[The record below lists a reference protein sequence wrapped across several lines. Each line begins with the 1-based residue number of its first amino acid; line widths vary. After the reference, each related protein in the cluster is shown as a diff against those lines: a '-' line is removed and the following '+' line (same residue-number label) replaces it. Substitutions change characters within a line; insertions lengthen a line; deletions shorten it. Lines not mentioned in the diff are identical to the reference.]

1 MHVAHFLKLFVLKAL
16 VASMVAQPVVQ
27 LQNGKARGV
36 SMVSGGTY
44 FLGLPF
50 AAPPTKHLR
59 WQPPQPL
66 KPWTHIIDASNFRP
80 ACAQLHD
87 WSGRTDN
94 SEDCLYLDVYT
105 PKDNFD
111 MNWQREGPTSPYA
124 VLLFIH
130 GGGFTSGD
138 SAGPA
143 SRDKNGTQVSGS
155 VLFNGTYIS
164 QKHDV
169 VVVSINYRLGV
180 FGFLGSKELEQ
191 RTLNTYGKSAGT
203 GNYGIQDQRAAM
215 KWVQDNIAAFGG
227 DPNRVLIHGCSAGGV
242 SISNHLVSPLS
253 WPYFSSAVMESG
265 NMLAFID
272 ANSMEDAQKWYDG
285 TMSAVG
291 CKDVECLLNV
301 TTDELLKKNQ
311 VEASPVVDGH
321 NLLDYPRH
329 LLRNGHVKHVPT
341 IVGATRDEL
350 SGLESKILTPRY
362 SRCNESCYH
371 QFLRL
376 NYGDQHLATMLRLYP
391 VSSARVGP
399 EGGPCP
405 GDSSNSTRCTPY
417 YYLIE
422 TITTDDA
429 LVCTARNVAQLLPAG
444 RDTHMHLHLLMHT
457 YLHLHMHTCL
467 DLHMHTYLHL
477 HACLNVYGCI
487 NAHTTCCGRYGVP
500 VSIRLRYPP
509 ARHDPAP
516 LRQLRF
522 PLLPERIRFRQ
533 RTEAGGPGRCSLQAR
548 LHDGLILGK
557 FGQVRPSRWRWFAEV
572 ARVRQRDRPVH
583 ALRRREREWRC
594 SEVGDGPEQKVS
606 VRLLEVVSGR
616 QWRSVQLGKRTR
628 ALHTEHTGVPPDG
641 GYRLS

>member
-1 MHVAHFLKLFVLKAL
+1 M
-16 VASMVAQPVVQ
+16 
-27 LQNGKARGV
+27 G
-36 SMVSGGTY
+36 SGGTY

-50 AAPPTKHLR
+50 AAPPIKHLR

-66 KPWTHIIDASNFRP
+66 KPWTQVIDASNFRP

-87 WSGRTDN
+87 WSGRTDS

-105 PKDNFD
+105 PKNNFGV
-111 MNWQREGPTSPYA
+111 NLQSEGPTSPLA

-138 SAGPA
+138 SAGPPLH
-143 SRDKNGTQVSGS
+143 DENGKEVPGS
-155 VLFNGTYIS
+155 ILFNGTYLS
-164 QKHDV
+164 QKQNV

-191 RTLNTYGKSAGT
+191 RTVKTYGKAAGT

-215 KWVQDNIAAFGG
+215 KWVQNNIAAFGG

-253 WPYFSSAVMESG
+253 WPYFSSAAMESG
-265 NMLAFID
+265 NMLAFVD
-272 ANSMEDAQKWYDG
+272 ANSMEDAQTWYDE
-285 TMSAVG
+285 TLSAVG

-301 TTDELLKKNQ
+301 TADQLLRKNQ

-321 NLLDYPRH
+321 NLLDYPHH

-350 SGLESKILTPRY
+350 SGLEKGIFSRY

-371 QFLRL
+371 HFLRE
-376 NYGDQHLATMLRLYP
+376 NYGSQHVSTLLDLYP

-405 GDSSNSTRCTPY
+405 GDASHSTGCTPY

-422 TITTDDA
+422 TIATDDA

-444 RDTHMHLHLLMHT
+444 RHTHALALAYMLRTLALTHSLTHT
-457 YLHLHMHTCL
+457 VQEWPISICSPS
-467 DLHMHTYLHL
+467 
-477 HACLNVYGCI
+477 
-487 NAHTTCCGRYGVP
+487 VP
-500 VSIRLRYPP
+500 PYMAPPGILPITSRRIVLKTHSISTMDRDWRRSAMQPRRLASPWG
-509 ARHDPAP
+509 H
-516 LRQLRF
+516 F
-522 PLLPERIRFRQ
+522 
-533 RTEAGGPGRCSLQAR
+533 GPT
-548 LHDGLILGK
+548 
-557 FGQVRPSRWRWFAEV
+557 RPSLATRT
-572 ARVRQRDRPVH
+572 ARVCRPGARTTTRPTGACVS
-583 ALRRREREWRC
+583 ALATR
-594 SEVGDGPEQKVS
+594 VGTQ
-606 VRLLEVVSGR
+606 
-616 QWRSVQLGKRTR
+616 
-628 ALHTEHTGVPPDG
+628 G
-641 GYRLS
+641 GQ

>member
-143 SRDKNGTQVSGS
+143 SRDKNGTQVPGS
-155 VLFNGTYIS
+155 VLFNGTYLS

-457 YLHLHMHTCL
+457 YLHLHMHT
-467 DLHMHTYLHL
+467 YLHL

-487 NAHTTCCGRYGVP
+487 NAGMAYQYLFAFGTPLHGTIPHPSDNFASHCSQNAFDFDNAP
-500 VSIRLRYPP
+500 RL
-509 ARHDPAP
+509 AALGDA
-516 LRQLRF
+516 
-522 PLLPERIRFRQ
+522 
-533 RTEAGGPGRCSLQAR
+533 ASR
-548 LHDGLILGK
+548 LGFTMGSFWANLAK
-557 FGQVRPSRWRWFAEV
+557 
-572 ARVRQRDRPVH
+572 
-583 ALRRREREWRC
+583 
-594 SEVGDGPEQKVS
+594 
-606 VRLLEVVSGR
+606 SG
-616 QWRSVQLGKRTR
+616 
-628 ALHTEHTGVPPDG
+628 HPDG
-641 GYRLS
+641 GGLPRWRAYDNATDQSMRFGAGNASGDAARSAMAPNKKSQCDFLRWCRGDNGGRFSWGSAPVPCTPNTPEYHPTVDID